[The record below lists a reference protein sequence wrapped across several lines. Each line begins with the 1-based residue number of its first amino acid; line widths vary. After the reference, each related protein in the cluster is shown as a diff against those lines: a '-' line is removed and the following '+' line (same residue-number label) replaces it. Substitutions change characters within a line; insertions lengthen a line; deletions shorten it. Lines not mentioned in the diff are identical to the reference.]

1 MNDKLK
7 PCPFCGSAP
16 ELVDDRTSWFVRCNH
31 CKPFATVIYGETVSH
46 LDHADDAG
54 AFLDVD
60 WMGLRQTAI
69 AAWNTRTAD
78 ALEPSGDA
86 VERVAELQLAA
97 FLAGRG
103 SVTSMKYGTR
113 IAKPGPTMDDFRG
126 MAKAALTH
134 SAGN

>member
-69 AAWNTRTAD
+69 AAWNTRAAD

-86 VERVAELQLAA
+86 VERVKAA
-97 FLAGRG
+97 
-103 SVTSMKYGTR
+103 SPPCKPNVTRHGTR
-113 IAKPGPTMDDFRG
+113 RLKRLRSIWKMFSCMIAPKP
-126 MAKAALTH
+126 
-134 SAGN
+134 SAP